1 MLDNTESHYLSG
13 LIVVEVTLNGFAN
26 SHTTVISSGS
36 SSNYDRRRC
45 LEGSQ
50 PYAEA
55 MKAQDSITITVRLST
70 RACVTSPKISK
81 NLVVE
86 FLDLY
91 CVKRCLVIALYTRY
105 DLILRILFQTRHKTW
120 ID

>member
-1 MLDNTESHYLSG
+1 MVQAT
-13 LIVVEVTLNGFAN
+13 VNGFAKPY
-26 SHTTVISSGS
+26 TILIYSGHQAS
-36 SSNYDRRRC
+36 MTFVVF
-45 LEGSQ
+45 LKGLQ
-50 PYAEA
+50 PYYEA

-86 FLDLY
+86 FLALY